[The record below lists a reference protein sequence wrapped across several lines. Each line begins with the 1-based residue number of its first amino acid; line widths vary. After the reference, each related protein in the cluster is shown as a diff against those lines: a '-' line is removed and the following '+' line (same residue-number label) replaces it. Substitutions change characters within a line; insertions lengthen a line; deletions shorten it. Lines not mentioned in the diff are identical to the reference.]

1 MRAVRADE
9 LSNGIASLARGL
21 VARRRRGERADAR
34 EWRVTCASPA
44 RATFAALVLALA
56 ACSTTFPNV
65 VPLEFT
71 TPGDRA
77 SGELGGM
84 IVPIEID
91 GRPAKLAID
100 TGSARTFL
108 YLHGDALQWI
118 EEHALVRIGHEQLML
133 PGRNLGP
140 QVETDEGIVGVLGAD
155 FFLARPT
162 TFDPSTATI
171 TRHASDARSFDGVS
185 ELAYEDVEQHVIV
198 RLRADGESLR
208 LMWDTGCPHLL
219 WIGRDGRDGD
229 EEHIAEDVEGSQF
242 PMYAGK
248 AEVEIADEPART
260 LTTLRAPRFPYFE
273 GTVRALGGGID
284 GLAGQSVFGWRRM
297 MFDPKRRV
305 IVLGPRD

>member
-1 MRAVRADE
+1 MHSLLSRASV
-9 LSNGIASLARGL
+9 LA
-21 VARRRRGERADAR
+21 
-34 EWRVTCASPA
+34 
-44 RATFAALVLALA
+44 VLALA
-56 ACSTTFPNV
+56 ACSATSPNV

-71 TPGDRA
+71 TPGDRS

-84 IVPIEID
+84 VVPIEID

-108 YLHGDALQWI
+108 YLHGDAPEWI
-118 EEHALVRIGHEQLML
+118 DEHALVRIGDEELML

-140 QVETDEGIVGVLGAD
+140 DVETDDEIVGVLGAD

-162 TFDPSTATI
+162 TFDPSAGTI
-171 TRHASDARSFDGVS
+171 TRHANEERAFDGVS
-185 ELAYEDVEQHVIV
+185 ELAYEDVGQHVIV
-198 RLRADGESLR
+198 RLRADGEALR

-219 WIGRDGRDGD
+219 WIGRDGRAGD
-229 EEHIAEDVEGSQF
+229 AEQTAEDVEGGRF
-242 PMYAGK
+242 PMYVGT
-248 AEVEIADEPART
+248 AEVEIAREPARAIS
-260 LTTLRAPRFPYFE
+260 TLRAPRFPYFE

-297 MFDPKRRV
+297 TFDPRRRV

>member
-1 MRAVRADE
+1 M
-9 LSNGIASLARGL
+9 
-21 VARRRRGERADAR
+21 
-34 EWRVTCASPA
+34 
-44 RATFAALVLALA
+44 
-56 ACSTTFPNV
+56 
-65 VPLEFT
+65 PLEFT

-84 IVPIEID
+84 TVPIEID

-108 YLHGDALQWI
+108 YLHGETPQWI
-118 EEHALVRIGHEQLML
+118 DEHALVRIGGEDLML
-133 PGRNLGP
+133 PGRNLGAA
-140 QVETDEGIVGVLGAD
+140 VDTDDGIAGVLGAD

-162 TFDPSTATI
+162 TFDPAAGTI
-171 TRHASDARSFDGVS
+171 TRHPQGASSFDGVC

-198 RLRADGESLR
+198 CLRADGEELR

-219 WIGRDGRDGD
+219 WIGRDGREGD
-229 EEHIAEDVEGSQF
+229 EERLAQDVEGSQF
-242 PMYAGK
+242 PMFAGT
-248 AEVEIADEPART
+248 AEVEIAGEPGRT

-297 MFDPKRRV
+297 TFDPRRRV
-305 IVLGPRD
+305 VVLGPRAAEPTAIAPRLDARSTAR